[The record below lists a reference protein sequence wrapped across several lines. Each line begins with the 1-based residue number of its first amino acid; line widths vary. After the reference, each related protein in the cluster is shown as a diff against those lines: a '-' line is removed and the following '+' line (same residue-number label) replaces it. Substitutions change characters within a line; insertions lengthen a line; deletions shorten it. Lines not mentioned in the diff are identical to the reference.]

1 MSHKS
6 HLYILLTFL
15 PDTVLVFIDFEI
27 EHEFDVMTQLKT
39 VNTTNCPF
47 KLLLKFFM

>member
-15 PDTVLVFIDFEI
+15 PDTVLVFIDSEI

-39 VNTTNCPF
+39 DTTNCPL
-47 KLLLKFFM
+47 KLLSKFFM